1 MRKHEPAPASSPP
14 LDDLPGASVPHPAR
28 PTDTPGIAENGLTS
42 GALAFPSPVPDDWRL
57 TRCGDAAVR
66 GHYRRRWEA
75 RHGSGTRGAV
85 LTLPTW
91 YSASGSAPVRSPGG
105 PPVRSVA
112 WGGLLDGIVVTALG
126 TSVSSR
132 GRQAR
137 VELERAGAALLQSV
151 SIRVVDAVLAVL
163 DLTELVRS
171 HVDLDALVAA
181 VDLDAV
187 VRRIDLDAVAATLDL
202 DRLVA
207 LVDLD
212 AAVRRVDL
220 DGVVRRVDL
229 DAVIGRVD
237 LDAVAAR
244 IDPNPLVTRVDL
256 DAAVARIDIV
266 GIAREVIA
274 AIDLPEIVRDST
286 GALSSDA
293 VRTVRAEG
301 MQADD
306 VVAGFVDRVLRRRLR
321 PQPVVP

>member
-1 MRKHEPAPASSPP
+1 M
-14 LDDLPGASVPHPAR
+14 D
-28 PTDTPGIAENGLTS
+28 
-42 GALAFPSPVPDDWRL
+42 
-57 TRCGDAAVR
+57 
-66 GHYRRRWEA
+66 
-75 RHGSGTRGAV
+75 SGTRGSGTDLTDLV
-85 LTLPTW
+85 LGIGVG
-91 YSASGSAPVRSPGG
+91 ACQ
-105 PPVRSVA
+105 VA
-112 WGGLLDGIVVTALG
+112 WWASRPFRRVGGGLLDGIVVTALG